1 MKIWYD
7 ISGLYGWQGNFTG
20 IQRIVY
26 NLGRHLNEDAAY
38 ESGFFIFE
46 HGNFTEVAWEEV
58 EARLVVAKL
67 SKPFGSDTPKAS
79 LAYVR
84 HHGLLL
90 AKGAVRD
97 SALEKPLRKI
107 YSGLRSRQVELAAP
121 HPASRLF
128 ATDDT
133 VIVVDGNWQF
143 SGFAETIRA
152 AKKNTNFKLLHFV
165 NDIVAIKNPAL
176 ASRDADKIIGD
187 YFKKILPVTDS
198 VVCISESTKK
208 DVLEVLP
215 SYVKNTDIQ
224 VIELGSNAL
233 SIQSTEKPNIE
244 LPSEFIL
251 AVSTI
256 EVRKNYLLMYYVY
269 KKSIADGVELPNLV
283 IVGKKGWMV
292 EDVYN
297 LITKDP
303 EVSKK
308 ISLVSGIS
316 DNELEW
322 LYANC
327 KFTVF
332 PSFYEGWG
340 IPIAESLSRGKLC
353 ISSDTSSM
361 PEVGK
366 DLVVYASP
374 YDPQRWLDIMKN
386 LDDKKLNKLEQKI
399 KQDYKPVLW
408 RDTYGQL
415 INSIR
420 QL

>member
-1 MKIWYD
+1 
-7 ISGLYGWQGNFTG
+7 
-20 IQRIVY
+20 
-26 NLGRHLNEDAAY
+26 
-38 ESGFFIFE
+38 
-46 HGNFTEVAWEEV
+46 
-58 EARLVVAKL
+58 
-67 SKPFGSDTPKAS
+67 
-79 LAYVR
+79 
-84 HHGLLL
+84 
-90 AKGAVRD
+90 
-97 SALEKPLRKI
+97 
-107 YSGLRSRQVELAAP
+107 
-121 HPASRLF
+121 
-128 ATDDT
+128 
-133 VIVVDGNWQF
+133 
-143 SGFAETIRA
+143 
-152 AKKNTNFKLLHFV
+152 
-165 NDIVAIKNPAL
+165 
-176 ASRDADKIIGD
+176 
-187 YFKKILPVTDS
+187 
-198 VVCISESTKK
+198 
-208 DVLEVLP
+208 
-215 SYVKNTDIQ
+215 
-224 VIELGSNAL
+224 
-233 SIQSTEKPNIE
+233 
-244 LPSEFIL
+244 
-251 AVSTI
+251 
-256 EVRKNYLLMYYVY
+256 MYYVY